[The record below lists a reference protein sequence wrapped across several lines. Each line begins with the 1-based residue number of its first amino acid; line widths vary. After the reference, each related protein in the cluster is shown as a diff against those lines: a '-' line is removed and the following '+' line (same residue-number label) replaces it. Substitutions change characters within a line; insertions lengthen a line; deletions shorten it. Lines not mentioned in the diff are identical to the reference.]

1 MKHIDELA
9 KYTKFVI
16 GGGIGL
22 LINIAITYLLTDIF
36 SLWFR
41 IAYAI
46 GLGVNVGFNFFYHM
60 HFTFKKKD
68 RAVKRLYK
76 FIPLTLSITAINYVL
91 VLIFTELITINLPIL
106 DQYYKYIVIIL
117 ITGFVS
123 VLNYFSNKVWVFE

>member
-1 MKHIDELA
+1 MQEII

-22 LINIAITYLLTDIF
+22 LINIATTYMLTDIF
-36 SLWFR
+36 SIGFR

-46 GLGVNVGFNFFYHM
+46 GLGMNVGFNFIYHM
-60 HFTFKKKD
+60 QFTFKKKD
-68 RAVKRLYK
+68 NSLKRLYK

-106 DQYYKYIVIIL
+106 NQYYKYIVIIL

-123 VLNYFSNKVWVFE
+123 ILNYASNKMWVFK